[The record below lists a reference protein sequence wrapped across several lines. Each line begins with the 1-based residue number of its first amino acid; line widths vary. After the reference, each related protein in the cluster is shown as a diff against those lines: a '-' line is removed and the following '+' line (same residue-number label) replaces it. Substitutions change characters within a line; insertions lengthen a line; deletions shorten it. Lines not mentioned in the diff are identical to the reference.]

1 MTRLLAFSL
10 GILTLQAQFLTMSEN
25 DMHSPLLAPLQ
36 HEGLG
41 GPTGTMKSSHFAGAK
56 NIETA
61 SEHVPEGI
69 EYVTIAYAPL
79 KGEA

>member
-1 MTRLLAFSL
+1 MSQLQMTSPDMC
-10 GILTLQAQFLTMSEN
+10 IVQAQFLTMSED

-41 GPTGTMKSSHFAGAK
+41 GPKGAMTSSVFRGAK
-56 NIETA
+56 NIEVA
-61 SEHVPEGI
+61 SEHAPAGI